1 MDPGRLVTGLGVMP
15 RAGGGDEVET
25 FHVVGELHVCF
36 DELAAGV
43 DAVVRM
49 ILGLHRPGESA
60 PDARLYVAP
69 IWAVLT
75 KQAAFKDRRNRLA
88 RQEFGYGEELRMR
101 MEDEP

>member
-1 MDPGRLVTGLGVMP
+1 MDPGSLVTGLGVMP

-49 ILGLHRPGESA
+49 LLGLHRPGESA
-60 PDARLYVAP
+60 PDARLYVPAEG
-69 IWAVLT
+69 VRERECE
-75 KQAAFKDRRNRLA
+75 KSRER
-88 RQEFGYGEELRMR
+88 GC
-101 MEDEP
+101 